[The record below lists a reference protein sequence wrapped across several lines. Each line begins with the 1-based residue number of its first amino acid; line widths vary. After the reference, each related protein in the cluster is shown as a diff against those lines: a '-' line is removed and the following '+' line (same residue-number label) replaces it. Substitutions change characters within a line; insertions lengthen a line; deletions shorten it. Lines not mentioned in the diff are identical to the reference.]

1 MFAKRS
7 DGKAVK
13 VDPYTKL
20 PPHIMSKRSDALN
33 FAKVSLRCEGIDEF
47 VKKERARCACFFG
60 RTYFLSTYYH
70 NSKCKSSKIWKILL

>member
-1 MFAKRS
+1 MLYCNRNHSELFFYIPQLREEGRMFAKRS

-33 FAKVSLRCEGIDEF
+33 FCESKSEVRGDRRIR
-47 VKKERARCACFFG
+47 KEGACADRF
-60 RTYFLSTYYH
+60 
-70 NSKCKSSKIWKILL
+70 IL